1 MNIKLWVLNKL
12 VTPVLPVLKQV
23 IYVIDVVNAKID
35 SVISSLE
42 VLGIK
47 LDGTVLSNIQ
57 NILSAISVVRVAL
70 VKVLEFLGVTFEI
83 ETKNNIIL
91 EQVDL
96 TREIEKLKK
105 MI

>member
-105 MI
+105 ML